1 MAFDCYRISAEERKT
16 KGGEIN
22 PISNPVKD
30 SAAALAFFVSS
41 AAWTMAAEDHEIPA
55 AGQTESSLDP
65 LVFPEA

>member
-1 MAFDCYRISAEERKT
+1 M
-16 KGGEIN
+16 N

-65 LVFPEA
+65 LLFPEA